1 MVQQRPEKDVDIALE
16 NVFIMD
22 HNKSVEEATMEQPTK
37 EAVLSSDGVHY
48 FCKDIIREASN
59 HDPVDAIKDVGLAL
73 AVLKYEYDKVMA
85 PHRQGGQA

>member
-1 MVQQRPEKDVDIALE
+1 MR
-16 NVFIMD
+16 
-22 HNKSVEEATMEQPTK
+22 QPTK

-85 PHRQGGQA
+85 PHRHSISPAGGHIPVSPPQ